1 MNITCFSCKSPR
13 DKVREMVSFSD
24 RRDLYLCNECI
35 DLCHE
40 ITHEPEAAKRAAME
54 QDAARYRW
62 LRDRMLFADFD
73 YNGEGRCML
82 AFELPPEAKI
92 SSDCDETIN
101 YAMVI
106 GVQP

>member
-40 ITHEPEAAKRAAME
+40 ITHKPEAAERAAME

-62 LRDRMLFADFD
+62 LRDRDLDVIHHGGVFAGMTPQNVVL
-73 YNGEGRCML
+73 NGADL
-82 AFELPPEAKI
+82 DAAV
-92 SSDCDETIN
+92 DA
-101 YAMVI
+101 AMQQQLI